1 MGNKVEKAK
10 LSARSPFDPLLCT
23 CIRPGQLNQDNG
35 GSYLIKPKIDP
46 GDNKPSAKHSAV
58 GALNSANGPE
68 QESEAEHR
76 ERNVPVG
83 DLAQRGPEKDRQSL
97 IKGSQVDS
105 PGEHVIW
112 HHLLHRNTHTSK
124 VARKAVDMHLKSSN
138 NWRTEHWQ
146 PSLRES
152 GFIPGIRGPH
162 FP

>member
-23 CIRPGQLNQDNG
+23 SIRPGHLDIDRD
-35 GSYLIKPKIDP
+35 SYLIKSKIDP

-58 GALNSANGPE
+58 GALNGANGPE
-68 QESEAEHR
+68 KESETEHR

-83 DLAQRGPEKDRQSL
+83 DLAQRSPEKDCQSL

-112 HHLLHRNTHTSK
+112 HNLLHCNTHTSK
-124 VARKAVDMHLKSSN
+124 VTREAVDMHL
-138 NWRTEHWQ
+138 
-146 PSLRES
+146 
-152 GFIPGIRGPH
+152 
-162 FP
+162 

>member
-23 CIRPGQLNQDNG
+23 CIRPGRLDKDRD
-35 GSYLIKPKIDP
+35 SYLIKSKIDP

-58 GALNSANGPE
+58 GALNGTNGPE
-68 QESEAEHR
+68 QESETEHR

-105 PGEHVIW
+105 PGEHVVW
-112 HHLLHRNTHTSK
+112 HHLLHCNTHTSK
-124 VARKAVDMHLKSSN
+124 VAREAVYMHLKSSN
-138 NWRTEHWQ
+138 T
-146 PSLRES
+146 
-152 GFIPGIRGPH
+152 
-162 FP
+162 